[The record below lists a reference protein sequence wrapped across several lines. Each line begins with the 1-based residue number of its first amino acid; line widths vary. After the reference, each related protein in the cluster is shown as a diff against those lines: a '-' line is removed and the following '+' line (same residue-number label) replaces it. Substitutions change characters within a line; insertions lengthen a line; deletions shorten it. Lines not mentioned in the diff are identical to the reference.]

1 MKGLEYFTVE
11 VGLLVLVKP
20 EGILSMR
27 VLGYY
32 VWFVFS
38 YIYVF
43 PSVEKSPEKIYKQE
57 TQL

>member
-1 MKGLEYFTVE
+1 MKGLEDFTVE

-38 YIYVF
+38 
-43 PSVEKSPEKIYKQE
+43 
-57 TQL
+57 